1 MSSSKFK
8 AINCRISRG
17 GFSDERVFLL
27 SLPEGEYSGV
37 ASHRYLWNSDGSPL
51 KEGEPPHGEVIEGSI
66 AVRVVEVFDSGGVL
80 VSLPDGEVI
89 QMPVTALIDRPTA
102 VGQHVPIGS

>member
-1 MSSSKFK
+1 MSSSRFM
-8 AINCRISRG
+8 AINCKISRG

-27 SLPEGEYSGV
+27 ALPGGEYSGV

-51 KEGEPPHGEVIEGSI
+51 REGEPPHGEVIEGSM
-66 AVRVVEVFDSGGVL
+66 AVRVIEVLDSERVL

-89 QMPVTALIDRPTA
+89 EIQPTSLIDRPTA
-102 VGQHVPIGS
+102 AGQHVSIGS